1 MDWFINGMEAILGVA
16 VLAVV
21 WVTLRLLNRRAS
33 AANPS
38 ALGMAL
44 LPVTVLLVMVGG
56 VVLILNGVGLM

>member
-1 MDWFINGMEAILGVA
+1 MIWFNGVEAILGVA

-21 WVTLRLLNRRAS
+21 WVVLRLLQRRTPAGG
-33 AANPS
+33 AS

-44 LPVTVLLVMVGG
+44 VPVTVLLVMVGG